1 MDKLN
6 ILILSD
12 NQRGNSKKIKDKAI
26 EMGHYAEIVS
36 PNDFVLNYNTDGSSV
51 IYVNE
56 QVVKASYFD
65 AVIPRLS
72 KTVGFGLHVLRH
84 LLLYSDIV
92 TTAMP
97 DGIIK
102 ASDKLRTTLE
112 LSKAGLRMP
121 RTSTVRAPDSFKFL
135 TDSVGG
141 LPCICKSLKGS
152 QGSGV
157 FIFNDEL
164 QSSVTLS
171 NFRKEKRELLLQ
183 EFIETASDDEKK
195 NDIRAWVVGDKVVA
209 AFKRLSTDKDFR
221 SNYSISKEGEPVTLT
236 KEEIDMAVKAAQAI
250 GLPAAG
256 VDIARDA
263 NNKFLP
269 YIIEINSCASLTG
282 IEEVTKVSIS
292 TALIKYV
299 ENEVAKKA
307 AANSGQKKVA
317 MVYKISAHSF
327 KNKEMSSI
335 DDIVMA
341 AKSGRI
347 NEAELIKSMQA
358 IAPKKTAEELEIEE
372 ARKGLDEWNE
382 KIFNKGP
389 WGRFT
394 P

>member
-209 AFKRLSTDKDFR
+209 AFKSFLLHT
-221 SNYSISKEGEPVTLT
+221 
-236 KEEIDMAVKAAQAI
+236 
-250 GLPAAG
+250 
-256 VDIARDA
+256 RDE
-263 NNKFLP
+263 FQRQ
-269 YIIEINSCASLTG
+269 
-282 IEEVTKVSIS
+282 VTK
-292 TALIKYV
+292 
-299 ENEVAKKA
+299 
-307 AANSGQKKVA
+307 
-317 MVYKISAHSF
+317 
-327 KNKEMSSI
+327 
-335 DDIVMA
+335 
-341 AKSGRI
+341 
-347 NEAELIKSMQA
+347 
-358 IAPKKTAEELEIEE
+358 
-372 ARKGLDEWNE
+372 
-382 KIFNKGP
+382 
-389 WGRFT
+389 
-394 P
+394 